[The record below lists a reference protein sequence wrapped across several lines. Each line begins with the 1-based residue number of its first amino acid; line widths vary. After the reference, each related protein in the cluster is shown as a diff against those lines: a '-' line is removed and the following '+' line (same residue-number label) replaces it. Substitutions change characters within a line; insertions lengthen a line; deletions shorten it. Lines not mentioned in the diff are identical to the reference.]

1 VLALSGQIGLVRN
14 ALVNYAIRW
23 SASVTTLT
31 ARHVR
36 LASTSSASLVPSL
49 RYKEALV
56 PAAFQQLSP
65 SPFLPF
71 ALHLPVPPPWC
82 FRWQPSSTYSLPG
95 PALVPQNRYDAASGK
110 NVAARR
116 LTLIRSTSRQHCLV
130 DPPAMT
136 PMKRP
141 GVSASRRRLGHATA
155 LDAGPLL
162 PALRTSSINSSHLP
176 TSPPWS
182 TKTALA
188 RRPAASSLRRPVADL
203 HQGWF

>member
-14 ALVNYAIRW
+14 APVNYAIRC

-36 LASTSSASLVPSL
+36 LASTSSASLVLPSGIKRHLSPPLFNNSPLPLFYPSL
-49 RYKEALV
+49 
-56 PAAFQQLSP
+56 FT
-65 SPFLPF
+65 FLY
-71 ALHLPVPPPWC
+71 PPWC
-82 FRWQPSSTYSLPG
+82 FRSQPSSTYSLPG
-95 PALVPQNRYDAASGK
+95 PALVPQNRYDAANGK

-116 LTLIRSTSRQHCLV
+116 LTLIRSTPQQHCLV

-136 PMKRP
+136 SMKRP

-188 RRPAASSLRRPVADL
+188 R
-203 HQGWF
+203 